1 MKGKVIIMAKM
12 TKETMMKKLGA
23 LEDKLFDLIPENE
36 EGTSRVGILDR
47 VSGIVSGEVKATL
60 AEMTAAFNEGT
71 GLLAVEAEVKK
82 QTKAAKKAEES
93 EVKEEPVEEEPVEEK
108 PKKKVMKKKS
118 VKTANTKEDKP
129 VPVDKKE
136 VSKKTSKKSEKKE
149 ETFKFPEVL
158 KTAED
163 GDYKLTEIKSLTDI
177 EDNDLI
183 ACKFTEEDLQEF
195 EYDYT
200 GKLGQPTKF
209 DEDVDVL
216 MVMDAY
222 EDKIV
227 YASSLGT
234 HKMYHFF
241 EEDVKKMTASGMPW
255 RVYKPVA

>member
-1 MKGKVIIMAKM
+1 MAKV
-12 TKETMMKKLGA
+12 TKEVMMKKLGA
-23 LEDKLFDLIPENE
+23 LEDKLFDLIPEDE

-93 EVKEEPVEEEPVEEK
+93 EVEEEPVEEEPVEEEK
-108 PKKKVMKKKS
+108 PKKKVMKKKTN
-118 VKTANTKEDKP
+118 KTAEPEEDKP
-129 VPVDKKE
+129 APIEKKE
-136 VSKKTSKKSEKKE
+136 VAKKTSKKSEKKE

-158 KTAED
+158 NTAED
-163 GDYKLTEIKSLTDI
+163 GDYKQTNIRGLQDI
-177 EDNDLI
+177 EIDDLI
-183 ACKFTEEDLQEF
+183 ACQWTKEDLAEYNYDEIGVLGKPTEF
-195 EYDYT
+195 EQDI
-200 GKLGQPTKF
+200 
-209 DEDVDVL
+209 DVL
-216 MVMDAY
+216 MVVDVF

-234 HKMYHFF
+234 HKMYHFLK
-241 EEDVKKMTASGMPW
+241 EDVKGMNSLGMPW

>member
-1 MKGKVIIMAKM
+1 MAKV
-12 TKETMMKKLGA
+12 TKEVMMKKLGA
-23 LEDKLFDLIPENE
+23 LEDKLFDLIPEDE

-47 VSGIVSGEVKATL
+47 VSGIVSGDVKATL

-82 QTKAAKKAEES
+82 QTKASKKAGES
-93 EVKEEPVEEEPVEEK
+93 EVEQEPVEEEPVEEEK
-108 PKKKVMKKKS
+108 PKKKVMKKKTN
-118 VKTANTKEDKP
+118 KTAEPKEDKP
-129 VPVDKKE
+129 APVEKKE
-136 VSKKTSKKSEKKE
+136 VSKKTSKKSEKE
-149 ETFKFPEVL
+149 DTFKFPEVL

-163 GDYKLTEIKSLTDI
+163 GDFKLVNIKSLADI

-183 ACKFTEEDLQEF
+183 ACKFTEEDLREF

-234 HKMYHFF
+234 HKMYQFF
-241 EEDVKKMTASGMPW
+241 EEDVKKMSASGMPW
-255 RVYKPVA
+255 RVYKPVE

>member
-23 LEDKLFDLIPENE
+23 LEDKLFDLIPESE
-36 EGTSRVGILDR
+36 QGTSRVGILDK

-60 AEMTAAFNEGT
+60 EEMTEAFNEGT

-82 QTKAAKKAEES
+82 QTKVSKKSEES

-118 VKTANTKEDKP
+118 AKTAETKEDKP
-129 VPVDKKE
+129 VPVEKKE

-234 HKMYHFF
+234 HKMYQFF
-241 EEDVKKMTASGMPW
+241 EEDVKKMSASGMPW

>member
-1 MKGKVIIMAKM
+1 MAKV
-12 TKETMMKKLGA
+12 TKEVMMKKLGA

-47 VSGIVSGEVKATL
+47 VSGIVSGDVKATL

-82 QTKAAKKAEES
+82 QTKASKKAEES
-93 EVKEEPVEEEPVEEK
+93 EVEEEPVEEEPVEEEK
-108 PKKKVMKKKS
+108 PKKKVMKKKTNN
-118 VKTANTKEDKP
+118 TAEPKEDKP
-129 VPVDKKE
+129 APVEKKE
-136 VSKKTSKKSEKKE
+136 VAKKTSKKSEKKE

-163 GDYKLTEIKSLTDI
+163 GDFKLTNIKSLADI

-195 EYDYT
+195 VYDYT
-200 GKLGQPTKF
+200 GVLGQPTKF

-216 MVMDAY
+216 MVMDAF

-234 HKMYHFF
+234 HKMYHFL
-241 EEDVKKMTASGMPW
+241 EEDVKNMTSSGMPW
-255 RVYKPVA
+255 RVYKPVE

>member
-1 MKGKVIIMAKM
+1 MAKV
-12 TKETMMKKLGA
+12 TKEVMMKKLGA
-23 LEDKLFDLIPENE
+23 LEDKLFDLIPEDE

-47 VSGIVSGEVKATL
+47 VSGIVSGDVKATL

-82 QTKAAKKAEES
+82 QTKATKKSEES

-108 PKKKVMKKKS
+108 PKKKVMKKKTN
-118 VKTANTKEDKP
+118 KTAEPKEDKP
-129 VPVDKKE
+129 APVEKKE

-149 ETFKFPEVL
+149 DTFKFPEVL

-163 GDYKLTEIKSLTDI
+163 GDFKLTTIKSLADI

-195 EYDYT
+195 VYDYT

-209 DEDVDVL
+209 DEDIDVL
-216 MVMDAY
+216 MVVDAY

-255 RVYKPVA
+255 RVYKPVE

>member
-1 MKGKVIIMAKM
+1 MAKV
-12 TKETMMKKLGA
+12 TKEVMLNKLGA
-23 LEDKLFDLIPENE
+23 LEDKLFDIIPEDE
-36 EGTSRVGILDR
+36 VGTSRVGILDK

-60 AEMTAAFNEGT
+60 AEMTKAFNEGT

-82 QTKAAKKAEES
+82 QTKAAKKAED
-93 EVKEEPVEEEPVEEK
+93 KEEPVEEEPVEEEK
-108 PKKKVMKKKS
+108 PKKKVMKKKTN
-118 VKTANTKEDKP
+118 KTAEPKEDKP
-129 VPVDKKE
+129 APVEKKE
-136 VSKKTSKKSEKKE
+136 VAKKTSKKSEKE

-163 GDYKLTEIKSLTDI
+163 GDFKLTNIKSLADI

-195 EYDYT
+195 VYDYT
-200 GKLGQPTKF
+200 GVLGQPTKF

-216 MVMDAY
+216 MVMDAF

-234 HKMYHFF
+234 HKMYHFL
-241 EEDVKKMTASGMPW
+241 EEDVKKMTSSGMPW
-255 RVYKPVA
+255 RVYKPVE

>member
-1 MKGKVIIMAKM
+1 MAKV
-12 TKETMMKKLGA
+12 TKEAMMKKLGA
-23 LEDKLFDLIPENE
+23 LEDKLFDLIPEDE
-36 EGTSRVGILDR
+36 EGTSRVDILDR

-60 AEMTAAFNEGT
+60 AEMTEAFNEGT

-82 QTKAAKKAEES
+82 QTKAAKKSEES

-118 VKTANTKEDKP
+118 AKTAETKEDKP
-129 VPVDKKE
+129 VPVEKKE
-136 VSKKTSKKSEKKE
+136 VSKKTSKKSEKE
-149 ETFKFPEVL
+149 DTFKFPEVL

-163 GDYKLTEIKSLTDI
+163 GDFKLANIKSLSDI

-195 EYDYT
+195 VYDYT
-200 GKLGQPTKF
+200 GVLGQPTKF

-216 MVMDAY
+216 MVMDAF

-234 HKMYHFF
+234 HKMYHFL
-241 EEDVKKMTASGMPW
+241 EEDVKKMTSSGMPW
-255 RVYKPVA
+255 RVYKPVE